1 MNRNDDQMD
10 GMAEMMRSF
19 LSKNP
24 LLLDALVN
32 MLHNIADDL
41 DNIKDKRALLS
52 GRYMQSHEFKQKIVE
67 KMMHKL
73 GYTISDIPEICN
85 QGRADEIL
93 QEIDKMERSNE
104 IIPSR
109 RALPIASMRFKDVTH
124 K

>member
-1 MNRNDDQMD
+1 MD